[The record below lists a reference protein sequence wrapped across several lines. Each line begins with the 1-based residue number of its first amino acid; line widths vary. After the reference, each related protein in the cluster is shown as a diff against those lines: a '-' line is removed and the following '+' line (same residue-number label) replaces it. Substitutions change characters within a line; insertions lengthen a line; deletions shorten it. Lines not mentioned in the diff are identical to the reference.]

1 MARHEKRFYGLDLDW
16 ARETLVTSGA
26 TEALICAVLALVDT
40 GDEVV
45 LFQPFYD
52 AYPPMVQ
59 RAGGVPRVVTL
70 RPPHWTFTREDLARA
85 FGPRTK
91 AVILN
96 NPLNPAGK
104 VYSAAELALIA
115 EFVEAS
121 DAYVIADEVY
131 EHLVYDGLTHIPFN
145 TLPGMFE
152 RTVKIS
158 SAGKM
163 FSLTGWKI
171 GLVTAQADL
180 LVPVLKA
187 HQFLT
192 FTTPPNLQAAVALGL
207 DKEDGYFDGLAAR
220 MQAGRDH
227 LVAGFRGMGIATHD
241 CAGTY
246 FVNIDIGS
254 TGFNGDDV
262 AFCRHLTEAAKVAAI
277 PVSAFC
283 SETPITD
290 TARFAFC
297 KSTATRMP
305 PWTACGRIS
314 ADSAD
319 QRPARGQQ
327 DQQGH
332 QPAQRGPPEGGGRA
346 AAELRHGQRL
356 PARHP
361 PTQHQRQGQTRQ
373 RHQHIGDQVI
383 LRVQQ
388 RQAGH
393 RHPLQHA
400 IAQRRGKPGDE
411 DRAAE

>member
-1 MARHEKRFYGLDLDW
+1 MKSVNPIYDRMGTTIFQAMNDLARQHDAINLGQGFPDDNGPEDLRQAAADALMNGWNQYPPMTGIPDLRQAMARHEKRFYGLDLDW

-297 KSTATRMP
+297 KSTATLDAALDRM
-305 PWTACGRIS
+305 
-314 ADSAD
+314 
-319 QRPARGQQ
+319 
-327 DQQGH
+327 
-332 QPAQRGPPEGGGRA
+332 RA
-346 AAELRHGQRL
+346 HFG
-356 PARHP
+356 
-361 PTQHQRQGQTRQ
+361 
-373 RHQHIGDQVI
+373 
-383 LRVQQ
+383 
-388 RQAGH
+388 
-393 RHPLQHA
+393 
-400 IAQRRGKPGDE
+400 
-411 DRAAE
+411 

>member
-1 MARHEKRFYGLDLDW
+1 MRAVNPIYDRMGTTIFQAMNDLARQHDAINLGQGFPDDNGPEDLRRSAADALMNGWNQYPPMTGIPEARQALARHEKRFYGLDLDW
-16 ARETLVTSGA
+16 SAETLITSGA
-26 TEALICAVLALVDT
+26 TEALICAILTLVDS

-45 LFQPFYD
+45 MFQPMYD
-52 AYPPMVQ
+52 AYVPMVQ
-59 RAGGVPRVVTL
+59 RAGGVPRIVTL
-70 RPPHWTFTREDLARA
+70 RPPQWTLNREDLARA
-85 FGPRTK
+85 FGPKTK

-96 NPLNPAGK
+96 NPLNPTGK
-104 VYSAAELALIA
+104 VFSAAELALIA

-131 EHLVYDGLTHIPFN
+131 EHLVYDGLRHVPFN

-180 LVPVLKA
+180 LAPVIKA

-192 FTTPPNLQAAVALGL
+192 FTTAPNLQAAVAVGL
-207 DKEDGYFDGLAAR
+207 DKDDGYFDGLAQR

-227 LVAGFRGMGIATHD
+227 LVAGFHRMGIATHD

-262 AFCRHLTEAAKVAAI
+262 AFCRHLTEEARVTAI

-283 SETPITD
+283 HESPITD
-290 TARFAFC
+290 TARFCFC
-297 KSTATRMP
+297 KSTATLDAALERM
-305 PWTACGRIS
+305 
-314 ADSAD
+314 
-319 QRPARGQQ
+319 
-327 DQQGH
+327 
-332 QPAQRGPPEGGGRA
+332 E
-346 AAELRHGQRL
+346 RHFR
-356 PARHP
+356 
-361 PTQHQRQGQTRQ
+361 
-373 RHQHIGDQVI
+373 
-383 LRVQQ
+383 
-388 RQAGH
+388 
-393 RHPLQHA
+393 
-400 IAQRRGKPGDE
+400 
-411 DRAAE
+411 

>member
-1 MARHEKRFYGLDLDW
+1 MKPANTVLSGYGTSVFEVMSRLAMAHGAINLGQGFPEDDGPEDIRQVAADSLFAHSNQYPPMQGLAELRQAVADHGARLYGLTADP
-16 ARETLVTSGA
+16 ASEVLVTSGA
-26 TEALICAVLALVDT
+26 TQALAASLMGLIEP

-45 LFQPFYD
+45 MLEPLFDTYMP
-52 AYPPMVQ
+52 VVR
-59 RAGGVPRVVTL
+59 RAGGVPRLVRLTPPDWRLPEAAL
-70 RPPHWTFTREDLARA
+70 RAA
-85 FGPRTK
+85 FSERTK
-91 AVILN
+91 LILLN
-96 NPLNPAGK
+96 TPMNPACK
-104 VYSAAELALIA
+104 VFSRSELTLIA
-115 EFVEAS
+115 DLVQQH
-121 DAYVIADEVY
+121 DALAVCDEVY

-297 KSTATRMP
+297 KSTATLDAALDRM
-305 PWTACGRIS
+305 
-314 ADSAD
+314 
-319 QRPARGQQ
+319 
-327 DQQGH
+327 
-332 QPAQRGPPEGGGRA
+332 RA
-346 AAELRHGQRL
+346 HFG
-356 PARHP
+356 
-361 PTQHQRQGQTRQ
+361 
-373 RHQHIGDQVI
+373 
-383 LRVQQ
+383 
-388 RQAGH
+388 
-393 RHPLQHA
+393 
-400 IAQRRGKPGDE
+400 
-411 DRAAE
+411 

>member
-1 MARHEKRFYGLDLDW
+1 MKSVNPIYDRMGTTIFQAMNDLARQHDAINLGQGFPDDGGPQDLRQAAADAVLTGWNQYPPMTGIPELRQAMARHDRRFYGLELDW

-26 TEALICAVLALVDT
+26 TEALNCATLALVEP

-45 LFQPFYD
+45 LFQPLYD
-52 AYPPMVQ
+52 AYVPIVQ
-59 RAGGVPRVVTL
+59 RAGGVPRIVTL
-70 RPPHWTFTREDLARA
+70 RPPHWTVTREDLAAA

-104 VYSAAELALIA
+104 VFDRAELELIA
-115 EFVEAS
+115 EFVDGS
-121 DAYVIADEVY
+121 DAFVISDEVY
-131 EHLVYDGLTHIPFN
+131 EHLVYDGLKHIPFN

-152 RTVKIS
+152 RTVRIG

-180 LVPVLKA
+180 LTPVLKA

-207 DKEDGYFDGLAAR
+207 DKDQSYFDELASR
-220 MQAGRDH
+220 MQGGRDH
-227 LVAGFRGMGIATHD
+227 LVSGFRRMGISTHD

-262 AFCRHLTEAAKVAAI
+262 AFCQHLTAEAGVTAI

-283 SETPITD
+283 VEAPITD
-290 TARFAFC
+290 TARFCFC
-297 KSTATRMP
+297 KSTATLDAALERM
-305 PWTACGRIS
+305 
-314 ADSAD
+314 
-319 QRPARGQQ
+319 
-327 DQQGH
+327 
-332 QPAQRGPPEGGGRA
+332 E
-346 AAELRHGQRL
+346 RHFG
-356 PARHP
+356 
-361 PTQHQRQGQTRQ
+361 
-373 RHQHIGDQVI
+373 
-383 LRVQQ
+383 
-388 RQAGH
+388 
-393 RHPLQHA
+393 
-400 IAQRRGKPGDE
+400 
-411 DRAAE
+411 